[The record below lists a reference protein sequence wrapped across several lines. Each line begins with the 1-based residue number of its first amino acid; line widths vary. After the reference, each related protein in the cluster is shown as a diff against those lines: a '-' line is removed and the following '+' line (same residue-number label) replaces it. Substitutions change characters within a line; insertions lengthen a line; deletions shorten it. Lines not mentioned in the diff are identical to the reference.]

1 MKIKNKL
8 LATAIVT
15 GVAVTGGL
23 GLSKVNSAYAMSN
36 GPGNFASDLAQ
47 RFNLNQNDVES
58 FLEEKHQER
67 EQQMEQNRTEQLQNL
82 VDSGK
87 LTADQKNALEAK
99 FDEMRTERESLK
111 NQNLTRE
118 EMHTKHQEL
127 RDSFKSWADSQGI
140 DLSLIRPLGPGGHRH
155 GPGGD
160 DNNH

>member
-1 MKIKNKL
+1 MKIKNNL

-67 EQQMEQNRTEQLQNL
+67 ERQMEDNRTEQLQNL

-99 FDEMRTERESLK
+99 FDEKRTERESLK
-111 NQNLTRE
+111 NQKWHEWLY
-118 EMHTKHQEL
+118 
-127 RDSFKSWADSQGI
+127 
-140 DLSLIRPLGPGGHRH
+140 
-155 GPGGD
+155 
-160 DNNH
+160 